1 MLSKKEDDQLMNIY
15 DSLIQLYVLR
25 DQAGRAKD
33 SQLQDVLRRDI
44 EAVEMRWR
52 ALREKRKTQFN

>member
-1 MLSKKEDDQLMNIY
+1 MLSKKEDDQLIVIY

-33 SQLQDVLRRDI
+33 LKLQGILKQDI

-52 ALREKRKTQFN
+52 ALREKRRREFN